1 MGVKIYSVSLEE
13 EIVEKAKE
21 LWIRDHYGK
30 KLSPLINKLLTI
42 WIREDKT
49 KWEK

>member
-1 MGVKIYSVSLEE
+1 MVSKVYSVSLDS

-30 KLSPLINKLLTI
+30 KLSPLINQLLTK
-42 WIREDKT
+42 WIRDQKR
-49 KWEK
+49 